1 MYSKTVGLVSGI
13 DLQIQYPIC
22 PHVIRAFFI
31 RNKYKLPATWHA
43 RTCTTGTTSATYV
56 YSHVLPS
63 GLLRAHCGA
72 AVTPAGRSDGQG
84 RKAVHLGAQII
95 PSTPWIWKGCWGVL
109 GCVGMGCV
117 TKRGKKDIR
126 ERYQT
131 EKPAFRHALLDAR
144 STMHNCCASY

>member
-43 RTCTTGTTSATYV
+43 YARTTGINPCFL

-95 PSTPWIWKGCWGVL
+95 PSTPWIWKGCCWAGRVWGGL
-109 GCVGMGCV
+109 RHKHGN
-117 TKRGKKDIR
+117 
-126 ERYQT
+126 ERYIYIYIYKRKIQ
-131 EKPAFRHALLDAR
+131 K
-144 STMHNCCASY
+144 